1 MTLMQQ
7 GSRAARVSTSAS
19 PALAAAAALL
29 LATRLAG
36 CAAPRPAAPA
46 AVALPAEHVVYRC
59 ASGRTVEAAFS
70 GDSAI
75 VRYAGQTQRMHVAIS
90 ASGARYVG
98 DGLVWWTKGS
108 GPGSEGTLFRE
119 EPGAAAG
126 AVLEACTWEGT
137 S

>member
-1 MTLMQQ
+1 M
-7 GSRAARVSTSAS
+7 
-19 PALAAAAALL
+19 
-29 LATRLAG
+29 LAG
-36 CAAPRPAAPA
+36 CAAPRLAAPR
-46 AVALPAEHVVYRC
+46 AVTLPAEHVVYRC
-59 ASGRTVEAAFS
+59 ASGRTVDAAFS
-70 GDSAI
+70 RDGAI